1 MRRFA
6 RLTAI
11 AGAAAAVVGL
21 SAGSAMASTVKAA
34 APGMLGGIYVSPW
47 ASGYAAVAKP
57 GGPPAFSHI
66 EDTYTLPKVNCT
78 KTPNAL
84 AQFRTGLDGLNDS
97 TIERVGVSALCINAA
112 PAVYFAWFQMIPAD
126 PHPVVMFS
134 PPDAGDVMHASITV
148 VPPGAYTLSLADLST
163 GQNFT
168 VHTSCPMC
176 LNSSAQVTA
185 GPEGPGTYGVP
196 PGAVGEPP
204 ADFGTVHFHSII
216 VTDSAGHTG
225 GLVNANWNTDKL
237 VQPSALNPRTV
248 AGPLPSPYAA
258 FADAWV

>member
-11 AGAAAAVVGL
+11 AGAAAAVVSL
-21 SAGSAMASTVKAA
+21 SAGSAVASTVKAA
-34 APGMLGGIYVSPW
+34 APGILGGLYTSPW
-47 ASGYAAVAKP
+47 ASGYAAVPKP
-57 GGPPAFSHI
+57 GGAPAFTHI
-66 EDTYTLPKVNCT
+66 EDTYTLPAVNCT

-112 PAVYFAWFQMIPAD
+112 PVADFAWFQMIPAD

-134 PPDAGDVMHASITV
+134 PDAGDVMHASITV
-148 VPPGAYTLSLADLST
+148 GPPGAYTLSLADLST

-168 VHTSCPMC
+168 VHTSCPTC

-185 GPEGPGTYGVP
+185 GPEGPGAFGVP

-216 VTDSAGHTG
+216 VTDSAGVSG
-225 GLVNANWNTDKL
+225 GLVNPNWNTDKL
-237 VQPSALNPRTV
+237 IQPSALNPRTV
-248 AGPLPSPYAA
+248 AGPLPSPYTA
-258 FADAWV
+258 FADAWVP